1 MIEILSVDNKSYS
14 MNDIPEDVDDNM
26 QFGIIDYTEEDTVDY
41 QFIPLLFMETFTM
54 TAIELMIDDK
64 YTVKVPAD
72 WSIVIGDQFSGDLE
86 VIEVKKMTNR
96 SFEAFVFNPISGFYP
111 KFKKVEISYIYPD
124 IRWYLPKLKTSHLLV
139 SPIEKGSNPDCV
151 FVVKETN
158 KLPDILDL
166 GQLV

>member
-1 MIEILSVDNKSYS
+1 MIEILSVENKSYS
-14 MNDIPEDVDDNM
+14 MNDIPEDVDDNL
-26 QFGIIDYTEEDTVDY
+26 QFGIIDYTDNENIDY
-41 QFIPLLFMETFTM
+41 QFIPLLFMETFNM

-72 WSIVIGDQFSGDLE
+72 WSIIIGDKFSGELE
-86 VIEVKKMTNR
+86 VLEAKKMTNR
-96 SFEAFVFNPISGFYP
+96 SFDAFVFNPISGFYP
-111 KFKKVEISYIYPD
+111 KFKKVEISNIYPD
-124 IRWYLPKLKTSHLLV
+124 VRWYLPKLRTGHLLV
-139 SPIEKGSNPDCV
+139 SPISKGDNPDCV